1 MAFAWLLMLVELAVE
16 LIYPLLMAIIIDQGI
31 VKKDLDVVLKWGVFM
46 FALSLFAF
54 LAGIINSFFAA
65 HVSQHF
71 AYDVRESLF
80 KKIQAFSFSNLNRFP
95 ASSFITRMT
104 NDVTQVQNTVFM
116 SLRIMLRAPLLV
128 IGGAIMALF
137 VNVKLALVLIAF
149 VPLLIVFLIWMMK
162 KGGAMFKKVQ
172 QQLDAVNGVMQENL
186 AGMRLIKAFI
196 RRKHEE
202 DRFIK
207 ANQALRDQTITALR
221 VVETTMP
228 ILLFFMNVSI
238 LAVLWLGSSEVN
250 NGQILVGEIVAIVN
264 YGFRMTAALSILTF
278 VIMAF
283 SRARASSQ
291 RISEVLTTEI
301 DLVDDEK
308 IQCSPAISSGKVEFR
323 EVSFR
328 YPGHS
333 SSVLQNVSF
342 IAPAGKKLAILG
354 ATGSGKSSLVQLI
367 PRLYD
372 VDHGTILIDDVNIR
386 EMKLAD
392 LRKQIGFV
400 PQETVLFSGTI
411 KENIGWGKDD
421 ASLEEIIEAAE
432 KAQIHHTIVQ
442 MPEQY
447 ETVLGQKGV
456 NLSGGQ
462 KQRLSIARALVRK
475 PKLLI
480 LDDSTSALDL
490 KTEAAL
496 LEALEEDASTLLII
510 TQKMSTAMNA
520 EMILLLEDGQLI
532 AKGNHKKLMAHST
545 LYQRIYQ
552 SQFGQ
557 EELVYGQ

>member
-1 MAFAWLLMLVELAVE
+1 MAIAWLLMLVELAVE

-31 VKKDLDVVLKWGVFM
+31 VKKDLDVVLKWGVIM
-46 FALSLFAF
+46 LALSLFAF

-128 IGGAIMALF
+128 LGGAIMALF

-149 VPLLIVFLIWMMK
+149 VPLLIIFLIWMMK
-162 KGGAMFKKVQ
+162 KGGALFKKVQ

-207 ANQALRDQTITALR
+207 ANQGLRDQTISALR

-228 ILLFFMNVSI
+228 VLLFFMNVSI
-238 LAVLWLGSSEVN
+238 LAVLWFGSNEVY
-250 NGQILVGEIVAIVN
+250 NGKILVGEVVAIVN

-301 DLVDDEK
+301 DLIDHDK
-308 IQCSPAISSGKVEFR
+308 IQCSTPITNGKVEFK
-323 EVSFR
+323 EVSFH

-333 SSVLQNVSF
+333 FSVLQNVSF

-372 VDHGTILIDDVNIR
+372 VDHGTILIDDVDIR

-400 PQETVLFSGTI
+400 PQETILFSGTI
-411 KENIGWGKDD
+411 KENIGWGKDN

-442 MPEQY
+442 MPDQY

-462 KQRLSIARALVRK
+462 KQRISIARALVRK

-496 LEALEEDASTLLII
+496 LEALDEDASTLLII

-520 EMILLLEDGQLI
+520 EMILLLEDGQVI
-532 AKGNHKKLMAHST
+532 AKGNHHELMAHSS

-557 EELVYGQ
+557 EELVYG

>member
-1 MAFAWLLMLVELAVE
+1 MAIAWLLMLVELAVE

-46 FALSLFAF
+46 LALSLLAF

-95 ASSFITRMT
+95 TSSFITRMT

-128 IGGAIMALF
+128 LGGAIMALF

-149 VPLLIVFLIWMMK
+149 IPLLVAFLIWMMK

-172 QQLDAVNGVMQENL
+172 QQLDAVNSVMQENL
-186 AGMRLIKAFI
+186 TGMRLIKAFI

-202 DRFIK
+202 NRFIK
-207 ANQALRDQTITALR
+207 TNQALRDQTITALR

-228 ILLFFMNVSI
+228 VLLFFMNVSI
-238 LAVLWLGSSEVN
+238 LAVLWLGSNEVN
-250 NGQILVGEIVAIVN
+250 NGEILVGEIVAIVN

-308 IQCSPAISSGKVEFR
+308 IQCSPTITSGKVEFR

-328 YPGHS
+328 YPDHS

-342 IAPAGKKLAILG
+342 RAPAGKKLAILG

-372 VDHGTILIDDVNIR
+372 VDHGTILIDDVDIR
-386 EMKLAD
+386 GMKLAD

-400 PQETVLFSGTI
+400 PQETILFSGTI
-411 KENIGWGKDD
+411 KENIGWGKED
-421 ASLEEIIEAAE
+421 ASLEDIIEAAE

-442 MPEQY
+442 MPDQY

-496 LEALEEDASTLLII
+496 LEALDEDASTLLII

-520 EMILLLEDGQLI
+520 EMILLLENGQLI
-532 AKGNHKKLMAHST
+532 AKGNHHELMAHSP